1 MKRTTILWITALLL
15 GWFFDFLF
23 WKHPLGINFAIYVL
37 LCLAGG
43 FLVLRRNGL
52 KSAWKSLLLIIP
64 ILFFAVLTF
73 FRQEP
78 LTLALSFVLT
88 LALMSLLAVSFLG
101 GRWPWYSLTDYVIQS
116 ARLVGSLF
124 ARPLMFLYGNR
135 KSAIPAG
142 QNDAAVVAP
151 RSGRKRFWAIL
162 RGILIALPVVVLFAA
177 LLSSA
182 DLVFAQRLHDFTGF
196 FRLENLPQYLFRL
209 FYILVVAYALAGVF
223 LHAAQK
229 STDESLRS
237 EKPLVP
243 QFLGFTEAAVVLGAV
258 VVLFAIFVGI
268 QFQYFFGAGAN
279 IGVQG
284 YTYSEYARRGF
295 GELVAVAFCSLLLF
309 LGLSAIVRRH
319 TPGQRWTFSGLGIG
333 MVLLVGVILVSA
345 FQRLRLYEAAY
356 GFSRLRIYT
365 NIFMI
370 WLGLLLAVVV
380 VLDLLRR
387 ERLFP
392 LAALLVAIG
401 FVATLALVN
410 VDGSIV
416 HQNVARASQ
425 GQGLDVPYLAT
436 LSPDSVPALAAAYE
450 FKVLPGLTRDAVG
463 AVLVCRL
470 HILSQSTDG
479 DWRSFSLSAWW
490 AEQAM
495 SRLQSRLQLYQ
506 VTQDQD
512 VVKILTPG
520 NVYYECP

>member
-1 MKRTTILWITALLL
+1 
-15 GWFFDFLF
+15 
-23 WKHPLGINFAIYVL
+23 
-37 LCLAGG
+37 
-43 FLVLRRNGL
+43 
-52 KSAWKSLLLIIP
+52 
-64 ILFFAVLTF
+64 
-73 FRQEP
+73 
-78 LTLALSFVLT
+78 
-88 LALMSLLAVSFLG
+88 
-101 GRWPWYSLTDYVIQS
+101 
-116 ARLVGSLF
+116 
-124 ARPLMFLYGNR
+124 
-135 KSAIPAG
+135 
-142 QNDAAVVAP
+142 
-151 RSGRKRFWAIL
+151 
-162 RGILIALPVVVLFAA
+162 
-177 LLSSA
+177 
-182 DLVFAQRLHDFTGF
+182 
-196 FRLENLPQYLFRL
+196 
-209 FYILVVAYALAGVF
+209 
-223 LHAAQK
+223 
-229 STDESLRS
+229 
-237 EKPLVP
+237 
-243 QFLGFTEAAVVLGAV
+243 
-258 VVLFAIFVGI
+258 
-268 QFQYFFGAGAN
+268 
-279 IGVQG
+279 
-284 YTYSEYARRGF
+284 
-295 GELVAVAFCSLLLF
+295 VAFCSLLLF